1 MGKYSSYL
9 VLYNVY
15 FCNMVIYIS
24 YFIES
29 SKKTWAKCEE
39 PRICQT
45 EKWRWGFFEELVKP
59 ATSQISYKV
68 NFCFS
73 KHIISIIYN
82 ILLTP
87 GVKVSSSKKSL
98 RICRFFTFSSKTRSI
113 SPSTIIST
121 YGSIRLHRF
130 RFSFAHAPPLSW
142 DVLLTHLCLLPS
154 TIYFPKMEIRKVR
167 K

>member
-15 FCNMVIYIS
+15 FCYMVRYIS

-68 NFCFS
+68 NFCLS

-82 ILLTP
+82 ILLPP
-87 GVKVSSSKKSL
+87 GVEVSSSKKSL

-113 SPSTIIST
+113 SLSSIIST
-121 YGSIRLHRF
+121 YGNIRRYPIAPFPLFVCACSAFITGCFVDTSVLITLHDLF
-130 RFSFAHAPPLSW
+130 FKNG
-142 DVLLTHLCLLPS
+142 DT
-154 TIYFPKMEIRKVR
+154 
-167 K
+167 